1 MSSSDS
7 LAEKHLAL
15 SRTFD
20 TIICVQRSGCSGIC
34 SRLPSMSNGHQRTTP
49 IARMPR
55 RQCVSSGNSVLR
67 AMLPWLTRSCGSH
80 VSATI
85 DSSRKMAIIAY
96 AFTTTAY
103 MQSAVLKLPKMQ
115 NDLDLKNPA
124 RQLFHHGKMFSKPEG
139 TLAEWT
145 EYQVM
150 VFDHYLCIAKPR
162 RTTEGY
168 RLIQKPIRLEM
179 LGLSG
184 WEQPAQL
191 KSSGFHLRSV
201 IGTSERREAA
211 TQASATMDSK
221 MWPVQFQIGG
231 RSGGTL
237 TLYVESSRMDRE
249 DKARQLWREKT
260 EEAIAVRKVALDA
273 NKVFELRLVV
283 DPDARRPSP
292 TNTPHPALGEVL
304 ASCPFNGPAG
314 QELIAIGTRNGLFIA
329 MRSDPTS
336 LRQILQIPTMGC
348 AVLQDFGMFLVQ
360 TEGRLLSY
368 LLETLV
374 QSSSAADSK
383 GQQGP
388 QQVSGQKDI
397 TFFKVGKVGDRT
409 LVVYAKRD
417 GVNSTVLKAM
427 EPVANI
433 ERSRIQ
439 HSRFLGMGGKKT
451 EWFRLFKVR
460 RFVSACFD
468 VAHLI
473 PGRRR
478 SYSGLHV
485 VIYAQQAGIGL
496 RARIRDSGC

>member
-1 MSSSDS
+1 
-7 LAEKHLAL
+7 
-15 SRTFD
+15 
-20 TIICVQRSGCSGIC
+20 
-34 SRLPSMSNGHQRTTP
+34 
-49 IARMPR
+49 
-55 RQCVSSGNSVLR
+55 
-67 AMLPWLTRSCGSH
+67 
-80 VSATI
+80 
-85 DSSRKMAIIAY
+85 
-96 AFTTTAY
+96 
-103 MQSAVLKLPKMQ
+103 
-115 NDLDLKNPA
+115 
-124 RQLFHHGKMFSKPEG
+124 MFSKPEG

-162 RTTEGY
+162 RTVEGY

-184 WEQPAQL
+184 WESPAL
-191 KSSGFHLRSV
+191 LRSAGFHLRSV
-201 IGTSERREAA
+201 IGTGERREAA
-211 TQASATMDSK
+211 QQSSATMDSK

-237 TLYVESSRMDRE
+237 TLYVESSKMDRE
-249 DKARQLWREKT
+249 DKARQVWRAKT
-260 EEAIAVRKVALDA
+260 EQAIAVRKAALDV
-273 NKVFELRLVV
+273 NKVFELRLLV
-283 DPDARRPSP
+283 DPESRKPSP
-292 TNTPHPALGEVL
+292 TNAPHPALGEVL
-304 ASCPFNGPAG
+304 TSCPFNGPSG
-314 QELIAIGTRNGLFIA
+314 QPLLAVGTRNGLFIA
-329 MRSDPTS
+329 MRNDPAS
-336 LRQILQIPTMGC
+336 LRQILQIPTVGC

-374 QSSSAADSK
+374 QSSSAGDVK

-397 TFFKVGKVGDRT
+397 TFFKVGKVGERT

-451 EWFRLFKVR
+451 EWFRLFKVGHIVFWCGQLADKPDR
-460 RFVSACFD
+460 MAVYRQRSIHCLSRVASWHSYAHPASRFS
-468 VAHLI
+468 I
-473 PGRRR
+473 
-478 SYSGLHV
+478 
-485 VIYAQQAGIGL
+485 
-496 RARIRDSGC
+496 